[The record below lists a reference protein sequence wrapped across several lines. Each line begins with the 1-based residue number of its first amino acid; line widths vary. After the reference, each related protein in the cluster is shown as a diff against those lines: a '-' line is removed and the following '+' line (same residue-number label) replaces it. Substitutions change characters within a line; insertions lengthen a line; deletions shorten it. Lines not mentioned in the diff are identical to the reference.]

1 MIDGKNE
8 WVNKCKKARVEY
20 FNLAYNAHAML
31 EKYYTFDEITQ
42 MPLMNLFAEIE
53 LFKPKLKEIARR
65 QEQARL
71 QAELEGK
78 RKQKLQA
85 AQQRRSMRG

>member
-1 MIDGKNE
+1 MTDDL
-8 WVNKCKKARVEY
+8 VNLCKKTRVEY
-20 FNLAYNAHAML
+20 FDLAYNAHAML

-42 MPLMNLFAEIE
+42 MPLKDLFAEIE
-53 LFKPKLKEIARR
+53 LFKPKLKAIARQ

-78 RKQKLQA
+78 RQQKLQEI
-85 AQQRRSMRG
+85 RRRPGGRG